1 MNRTNGKVVGFADG
15 SKTSLKGEC
24 VTLIQE
30 YIRLCYGIP
39 FKARGHAK
47 SWIKT
52 TKDIADVV
60 TKPQYGDII
69 VWDGTYGHVAIY
81 IDGKNYYDQWKG
93 RVARLANNSVSSS
106 RKILGYLR
114 LKGNR
119 KPDEVDTPT
128 NSVYT
133 VRKGDNLSKI
143 ANQYNTTYQ
152 ELARYNNISNPNII
166 RVGQKINIPSAKK
179 YNLTRLL
186 KNGSRGNDVKELQK
200 RLRELNYNIGKWGVD
215 GIAGTDTINAVK
227 RYQRNNGLV
236 ADGIVGLRT
245 AHALGWT
252 YSGK

>member
-1 MNRTNGKVVGFADG
+1 MISLKEFMNSTNGKVIGFADG
-15 SKTSLKGEC
+15 TKPRLKGEC

-30 YIRLCYGIP
+30 YIRLCYNVP

-47 SWIKT
+47 SWINT
-52 TKDIADVV
+52 CGDIA
-60 TKPQYGDII
+60 TKTSKPQYGDII

-93 RVARLANNSVSSS
+93 RVARLSNNSVSSS
-106 RKILGYLR
+106 SKILGYLR

-133 VRKGDNLSKI
+133 VRKGDTLSKI

-152 ELARYNNISNPNII
+152 ELAKHNNISNPNII
-166 RVGQKINIPSAKK
+166 RVGQKINIPNAEK

-186 KNGSRGNDVKELQK
+186 KNKTKGNDVKELQ
-200 RLRELNYNIGKWGVD
+200 RVLGGLVVD
-215 GIAGTDTINAVK
+215 GIFGARTLAKVK
-227 RYQRNNGLV
+227 LFQKTKKLTQ
-236 ADGIVGLRT
+236 DGIVGHRT
-245 AHALGWT
+245 AKALGWL
-252 YSGK
+252 YNGK